1 MATSPAVV
9 LSEIQQDTLTRLC
22 DTFVPAVARAD
33 DPTGFWGRAASDLGI
48 PGLVAEQ
55 LAASG
60 DEAALEGVRALLDGL
75 HAQGFD
81 GLDTAGREAML
92 LAMADADVAA
102 RGGLGSLR
110 GLTTM
115 LFYGLPIPGPDG
127 TVSNPNWAAIGYP
140 GPRQAPPAPEDAP
153 KTIGVLRPGDADLTL
168 TADVVVVGSG
178 AGGGVLAGR
187 LAQAGKDVVVLEAG
201 GYFNESDFNGLEL
214 WAYEHLYRGG
224 GLTQTA
230 EGTVALMAG
239 ACLGGGTTINWTNCL
254 RTRPAVREQWETEFG
269 LEGLTGRDYDRHLD
283 AVWDRAGV
291 NDQCSDFNGP
301 TQRLRDACEKA
312 QIAFTTITRNTDP
325 SRYDA
330 DAAGLLGFGDATGS
344 KQGTLKTWLQDAADA
359 GARFLVGCR
368 AETVITEGGRAAG
381 VRATATSEDG
391 SRTRVEIRAPQVICA
406 AGALETPALLLRSGI
421 GGPAVGN
428 YLRLHPATGV
438 SGLYGEPQRAWWGAP
453 QTALSDQYAD
463 LEDGYGF
470 LVETSLQAPAIGST
484 ATPWSS
490 GEGHKE
496 LMSRGA
502 ENAAFVMLI
511 RDRGHGRVTI
521 DHAGNAVHSY
531 ALTDPLDDRHFR
543 RGIAELV
550 RLHELAGAEEII
562 TYHRHET
569 RWRRDGDES
578 IEAFAARASAGSL
591 GPFDHG
597 TFALHQMGSARM
609 GTDPATSVAGP
620 WGELHD
626 TPGVWI
632 GDASA
637 FPTASGTNPMIT
649 VLALAHRTAEAVRAA
664 M

>member
-9 LSEIQQDTLTRLC
+9 LSEIQQDVLTRLC
-22 DTFVPAVARAD
+22 DTFVPAVARDD
-33 DPTGFWGRAASDLGI
+33 DPTGFWARPASDLGI
-48 PGLVAEQ
+48 PGLIADQ
-55 LAASG
+55 LAAAG
-60 DEAALEGVRALLDGL
+60 DETMLDGVRALLDGL
-75 HAQGFD
+75 HAQGFAE
-81 GLDTAGREAML
+81 LDSAGREAML
-92 LAMADADVAA
+92 LAMADADVEA
-102 RGGLGSLR
+102 RGGLGALR

-115 LFYGLPIPGPDG
+115 LFYGLPVPADDG
-127 TVSNPNWAAIGYP
+127 TVANPNWAAIGYP
-140 GPRQAPPAPEDAP
+140 GPRQAPPSPEQAP
-153 KTIGVLRPGDADLTL
+153 KTIGVLRPSDADLTL

-178 AGGGVLAGR
+178 AGGGVIAGR

-224 GLTQTA
+224 GITQTA
-230 EGTVALMAG
+230 EGTVAILAG
-239 ACLGGGTTINWTNCL
+239 GCLGGGTVVNWTNCL
-254 RTRPAVREQWETEFG
+254 RTRPAVREQWEREFG
-269 LEGLTGRDYDRHLD
+269 LEGLTSADYDRHLD
-283 AVWDRAGV
+283 AVWERAGV
-291 NDQCSDFNGP
+291 NDRCSDFNGP
-301 TQRLRDACEKA
+301 TKRLQEACSKA
-312 QIAFTTITRNTDP
+312 GIAFRTITRNTDP
-325 SRYDA
+325 ATYDA

-344 KQGTLKTWLQDAADA
+344 KQSTLKTWLQDAADA
-359 GARFLVGCR
+359 GARFVVGCR
-368 AETVITEGGRAAG
+368 ADTIITEQGRAAG
-381 VRATATSEDG
+381 VRATATGEDG
-391 SRTRVEIRAPQVICA
+391 RRTWVEVRAPQVVCA

-421 GGPAVGN
+421 GGPAVGD

-438 SGLYGEPQRAWWGAP
+438 SGMYGEPQESWWGAP
-453 QTALSDQYAD
+453 QTALSDEYAD

-470 LVETSLQAPAIGST
+470 LVETSLQAPALGST
-484 ATPWSS
+484 ATPWTS

-496 LMSRGA
+496 LMARGA
-502 ENAAFVMLI
+502 ESAAFVMLI

-521 DHAGNAVHSY
+521 DQAGNAVHSY

-550 RLHELAGAEEII
+550 RLHELAGAREII

-569 RWRRDGDES
+569 RWRRDGGEPID
-578 IEAFAARASAGSL
+578 AFAERAAAGSL
-591 GPFDHG
+591 APFDHG

-626 TPGVWI
+626 TPGVWV

-649 VLALAHRTAEAVRAA
+649 VLALAHRTAEAVRAT

>member
-9 LSEIQQDTLTRLC
+9 LSEIQQDVLTRLC
-22 DTFVPAVARAD
+22 DTFVPAVTREE
-33 DPTGFWGRAASDLGI
+33 DPTGFWARSASDLGVPALI
-48 PGLVAEQ
+48 ADQ
-55 LAASG
+55 LAAAG
-60 DEAALEGVRALLDGL
+60 DEAMLDGVRALLDGL
-75 HAQGFD
+75 HAQGF
-81 GLDTAGREAML
+81 GELDAPGREAML
-92 LAMADADVAA
+92 LAMADADVEA
-102 RGGLGSLR
+102 RGGIGALR

-115 LFYGLPIPGPDG
+115 LFYGLPVPAEDG
-127 TVSNPNWAAIGYP
+127 TVGNPNWPAIGYP
-140 GPRQAPPAPEDAP
+140 GPRHAPPTPEQAP
-153 KTIGVLRPGDADLTL
+153 KTIGVLRASGHELVL

-178 AGGGVLAGR
+178 AGGGVLAAR
-187 LAQAGKDVVVLEAG
+187 LAQAGNDVVVLEAG

-224 GLTQTA
+224 GITQTA
-230 EGTVALMAG
+230 EGTVAILAG
-239 ACLGGGTTINWTNCL
+239 ACLGGGTTVNWTNCL
-254 RTRPAVREQWETEFG
+254 RTRPAVRAQWEDEFG
-269 LEGLTGRDYDRHLD
+269 LEGLTSADFDRHLD
-283 AVWDRAGV
+283 AVWERAGV
-291 NDQCSDFNGP
+291 NDRCSDFNGP
-301 TQRLRDACEKA
+301 TKRLQDACA
-312 QIAFTTITRNTDP
+312 RAGISFTTITRNTDP
-325 SRYDA
+325 ATYDA

-359 GARFLVGCR
+359 GARFVVGCR
-368 AETVITEGGRAAG
+368 ADTIITAQGRAAG
-381 VRATATSEDG
+381 VRATATGADG
-391 SRTRVEIRAPQVICA
+391 RRTSVEVHAPQVVCA

-421 GGPAVGN
+421 GGPAAGH

-438 SGLYGEPQRAWWGAP
+438 SGIYGEPQESWWGAP

-470 LVETSLQAPAIGST
+470 LVETSLQAPALGST

-502 ENAAFVMLI
+502 ESAAFVMLI

-521 DHAGNAVHSY
+521 DRAGNAVHSY
-531 ALTDPLDDRHFR
+531 TITDPLDDRHFR

-550 RLHELAGAEEII
+550 RLHELAGAREII

-569 RWRRDGDES
+569 RWRRDGGEP
-578 IEAFAARASAGSL
+578 IAAFAERAAAGSL
-591 GPFDHG
+591 APFDHG

-609 GTDPATSVAGP
+609 GTDPAASVAGP